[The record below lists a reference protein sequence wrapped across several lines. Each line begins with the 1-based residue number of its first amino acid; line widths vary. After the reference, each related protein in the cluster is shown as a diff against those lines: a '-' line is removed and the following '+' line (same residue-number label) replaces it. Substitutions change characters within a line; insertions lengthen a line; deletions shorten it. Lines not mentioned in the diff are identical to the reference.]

1 MLKITQVVKTSFYC
15 RFILHSLK
23 MKMAN
28 ILVINSVS
36 SIRSCLP
43 ICMLMPMEGQLLTQ
57 ERLNNRQK
65 IENITS

>member
-1 MLKITQVVKTSFYC
+1 
-15 RFILHSLK
+15 